1 MPIWKM
7 IIEIVPEVT
16 AKPDNVI
23 SKRKQIMMMK
33 IMTTRTMMKKMMMMR
48 MTTTSGVNN
57 MKITMM
63 RIMMMTRIT
72 MKMMKT
78 ITRKVAGEAEEIME
92 I

>member
-7 IIEIVPEVT
+7 IIEIVPVAM
-16 AKPDNVI
+16 AKWDNVI
-23 SKRKQIMMMK
+23 SRKKKIMMTRIMTMK
-33 IMTTRTMMKKMMMMR
+33 IMTMMKMMR
-48 MTTTSGVNN
+48 MTTSGVNN